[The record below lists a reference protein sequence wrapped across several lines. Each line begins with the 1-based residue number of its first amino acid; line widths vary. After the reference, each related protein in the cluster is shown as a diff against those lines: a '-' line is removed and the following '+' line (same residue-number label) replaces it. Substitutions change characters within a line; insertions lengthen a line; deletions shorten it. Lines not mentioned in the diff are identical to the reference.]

1 MRYIAMGVASA
12 ALATAAT
19 LGSTAPAQAQPPIAV
34 GNLVNVQITN
44 LLNNNEVAVQIPINA
59 AANICVGSVT
69 VAVIAEVLEGGSPFT
84 CTSRSGNQELVVTQ

>member
-1 MRYIAMGVASA
+1 MRYIAMGAASA

-19 LGSTAPAQAQPPIAV
+19 LGSTAAAQAQPPIAV

-44 LLNNNEVAVQIPINA
+44 VANNNQVAIQIPINA

-69 VAVIAEVLEGGSPFT
+69 VAVIAEVLEGGNPFE
-84 CTSRSGNQELVVTQ
+84 CTARSGRQELVITQ